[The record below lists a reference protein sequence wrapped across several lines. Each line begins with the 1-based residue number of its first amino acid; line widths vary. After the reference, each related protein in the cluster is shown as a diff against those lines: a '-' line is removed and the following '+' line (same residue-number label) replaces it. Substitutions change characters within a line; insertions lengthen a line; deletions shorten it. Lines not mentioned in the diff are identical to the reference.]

1 MSLFKIEAFNVNMKL
16 LALMSVLVLASS
28 FSADVLALKVE
39 AGRVPTAKLV
49 EGIKSRD
56 GRWFE
61 VEMIVFK
68 RTDNVKLRE
77 QFSQNV
83 KSLVDVRQWD
93 LVRELLQPDLSY
105 YLTGLPECHQDKN
118 PLADVKLSKFLSP
131 SQFYNQMMAYQ
142 RLINEK
148 WQFTNELCLMPN
160 ESLVGYW
167 DLVNDLPRVGRN
179 NYTHVPYYEV
189 PKTITT
195 GGYDDFHNVYVIGKK
210 DLKLTAQFNKLESNP
225 TTEPMLHIGWRQ
237 PGLSKRDARPVYII
251 AGKNYTD
258 KFKYDG
264 SEKLPPLLPSELE
277 LESQRNLDDE
287 IDLDSPFRYKN
298 SVQSFMRKLQSG
310 AVVDFKNRTLIY
322 PKQREMPAETWQ
334 VDGFIKVHLD
344 HYLYI
349 DGQFNFRELSQ
360 MKIDPI
366 KFLAQVT
373 KDKGRTNELDDG
385 LSSQQSDVDSYAELE
400 AENPEDFV
408 TINYLKNYNFKQTR
422 KSYSGDLHYLDHPKM
437 GILIQIRKYRH

>member
-1 MSLFKIEAFNVNMKL
+1 MKL
-16 LALMSVLVLASS
+16 LALVSVLASL
-28 FSADVLALKVE
+28 FSANVLALKVE
-39 AGRVPTAKLV
+39 AGRVPTKNLV

-61 VEMIVFK
+61 VEMIIFK

-118 PLADVKLSKFLSP
+118 PLADVELSKFLSP

-142 RLINEK
+142 KLINEK

-251 AGKNYTD
+251 AGQNYTD

-277 LESQRNLDDE
+277 LDSQRHLDDE

-298 SVQSFMRKLQSG
+298 SVESFMRKLQSG
-310 AVVDFKNRTLIY
+310 AVVDLKNRTLIY

-373 KDKGRTNELDDG
+373 KDKGRTSELDDG
-385 LSSQQSDVDSYAELE
+385 LSAQQSDVDSYTELE

>member
-1 MSLFKIEAFNVNMKL
+1 MKL
-16 LALMSVLVLASS
+16 LALVSVLASL
-28 FSADVLALKVE
+28 FSANVLALKVE
-39 AGRVPTAKLV
+39 AGRVPTKNLV

-61 VEMIVFK
+61 VEMIIFK

-277 LESQRNLDDE
+277 LDSQRHLDDE

-298 SVQSFMRKLQSG
+298 SVESFMRKLQSG
-310 AVVDFKNRTLIY
+310 AVVDLKNRTLIY

-334 VDGFIKVHLD
+334 VDGLIKVHLD

-349 DGQFNFRELSQ
+349 EGQFNFRELSQ

-373 KDKGRTNELDDG
+373 NDKGRTSELDDG
-385 LSSQQSDVDSYAELE
+385 LSAQQSDVDSYTELEAE